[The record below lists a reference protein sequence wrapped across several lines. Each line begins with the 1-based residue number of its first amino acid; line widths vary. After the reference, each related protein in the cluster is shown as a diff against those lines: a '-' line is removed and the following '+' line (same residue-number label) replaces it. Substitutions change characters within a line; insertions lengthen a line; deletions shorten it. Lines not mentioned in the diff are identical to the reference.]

1 MGYVILKYDL
11 CVILRKIEL
20 TIIDSVSFEMKPCV
34 GFWLRRKNSLSL
46 FIRRRLY
53 KLPQC
58 FFYKFRLIWYFVN
71 DIKGGGGRKMSALV
85 NESYEGELW
94 VPFHLIYL
102 RSFKE
107 STNPEGRAHSC
118 EQPASSWRIF
128 HVNLGL
134 WISNISIDNKL
145 IDLLYIVTTLNHS
158 LNFSS
163 NHLRTLN
170 VRITLSLFWLL
181 ARSSVKNGSA
191 SPVHLC
197 HVQLG
202 LFLWAT
208 KTRYQTIYFECPL
221 LIVQFWDGVN
231 KNRKGGMRIEN
242 EVFHTGSTCSG
253 DIQRRHLKTIW
264 KDLSIQV

>member
-46 FIRRRLY
+46 LIRPCLY

-58 FFYKFRLIWYFVN
+58 FFCTFLLIWSFVN
-71 DIKGGGGRKMSALV
+71 DIKGGGGRKTSAFV
-85 NESYEGELW
+85 NETYEGELW
-94 VPFHLIYL
+94 MPFHLIYL

-107 STNPEGRAHSC
+107 STNPEGRDRSC
-118 EQPASSWRIF
+118 EQSQSASSWRIF
-128 HVNLGL
+128 HVNLVF
-134 WISNISIDNKL
+134 WISFDDKR
-145 IDLLYIVTTLNHS
+145 IDLLYIVTMLNHS

-181 ARSSVKNGSA
+181 AKKLYKKWQREPGSSMSRS
-191 SPVHLC
+191 
-197 HVQLG
+197 
-202 LFLWAT
+202 
-208 KTRYQTIYFECPL
+208 TR
-221 LIVQFWDGVN
+221 IVFMGD
-231 KNRKGGMRIEN
+231 EN
-242 EVFHTGSTCSG
+242 
-253 DIQRRHLKTIW
+253 
-264 KDLSIQV
+264 